1 VLAGRL
7 HDSFH
12 WWGIV
17 VRRAGLALL
26 RGPIDKAEPLVL
38 DALALAEQIQS
49 PYTMSASLIVLWA
62 LRWQQGRL
70 DEIADAVL
78 RFEGL
83 SDVFTLLIPHLHR
96 ELGER
101 DEAARL
107 YRELAADG
115 FAGALAGDRIG
126 VSRLC
131 SLAMLGD
138 VACYVH
144 ATDDGEALHAALA
157 PFAGRLAV
165 IHPGLTAV
173 APVDQVLGQLSALLG
188 DRRSSESHFT
198 AALALCD
205 RIDAPVL
212 RARTQVAYAESLLDL
227 GGHDAA
233 NTAESLLD
241 RARLTAVEL
250 GLLGLERRL
259 VR

>member
-1 VLAGRL
+1 
-7 HDSFH
+7 
-12 WWGIV
+12 
-17 VRRAGLALL
+17 
-26 RGPIDKAEPLVL
+26 
-38 DALALAEQIQS
+38 
-49 PYTMSASLIVLWA
+49 
-62 LRWQQGRL
+62 
-70 DEIADAVL
+70 
-78 RFEGL
+78 
-83 SDVFTLLIPHLHR
+83 
-96 ELGER
+96 
-101 DEAARL
+101 
-107 YRELAADG
+107 
-115 FAGALAGDRIG
+115 
-126 VSRLC
+126 
-131 SLAMLGD
+131 
-138 VACYVH
+138 
-144 ATDDGEALHAALA
+144 
-157 PFAGRLAV
+157 
-165 IHPGLTAV
+165 V

>member
-1 VLAGRL
+1 
-7 HDSFH
+7 
-12 WWGIV
+12 
-17 VRRAGLALL
+17 
-26 RGPIDKAEPLVL
+26 
-38 DALALAEQIQS
+38 
-49 PYTMSASLIVLWA
+49 
-62 LRWQQGRL
+62 
-70 DEIADAVL
+70 
-78 RFEGL
+78 
-83 SDVFTLLIPHLHR
+83 
-96 ELGER
+96 
-101 DEAARL
+101 
-107 YRELAADG
+107 
-115 FAGALAGDRIG
+115 
-126 VSRLC
+126 
-131 SLAMLGD
+131 MLGD

-259 VR
+259 VG